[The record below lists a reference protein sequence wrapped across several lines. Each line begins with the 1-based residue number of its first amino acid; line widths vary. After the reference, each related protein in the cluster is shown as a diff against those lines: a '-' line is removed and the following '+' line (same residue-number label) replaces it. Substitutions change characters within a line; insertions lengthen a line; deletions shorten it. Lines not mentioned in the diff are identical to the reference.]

1 MRVMVLLHL
10 FAMPGFLCGQVI
22 ERALDAGWT
31 VSGPRGM
38 EVRAQVPG
46 VVHMD
51 LMAAGMLPDP
61 FVGLNIDSV
70 QWVEH
75 GQWTYRCAFT
85 VREAERRSKR
95 AYLRFDGID
104 TYATVSLNGHVLGT
118 ADNMFRQWRYP
129 VQGLLRKGRNELVVT
144 IAPVREG
151 SSALRHR
158 YGKPL
163 PHDSDTS
170 GLAPFVRKAAYA
182 FGWDF
187 SPRLVTMGIWQ
198 PVVLC
203 TEGPQPSLG
212 ATVVHEQ
219 GGGGDRVTVTPDWGA
234 APAGKGHLR
243 LLWNDRPIVERAVR
257 DGADW
262 RRPITVD
269 VHEEARWWPQ
279 GAGEQVLHQLRLEA
293 ITAEGVV
300 ASVDRVIGLRSIVLD
315 RSRDTIG
322 EQFRFVVNGTPLFM
336 RGCNL
341 IPPDLLL
348 PRAGDS
354 VWVSLVRH
362 MADAHMNMVRVWS
375 GGVYPPDAFFHACD
389 TAGILVWQD
398 LMFGYMVPA
407 GDAGFVANS
416 REEVRQQVQR
426 IGAHP
431 SLAVFCGNNE
441 LDVAWRNWGWQQR
454 YGLHGADSAAVW
466 NDHRAFFH
474 DSLARWTAPYPYTPS
489 SPISNWGNS
498 AGLRS
503 GDLHYWGVWHADSSL
518 SSYSRNVGR
527 FVSEYGFQSYPDSAT
542 LARYIAP
549 HELVLGGVALVR
561 RQFSYRTDK
570 PLYERILEE
579 LGERPA
585 TLGAFIEATQE
596 VQSRAYGIA
605 IDAHA
610 GAYPRCMGTLL
621 WQLNDCWPGPSWS
634 IVDHRGVRK
643 PAFEAVGSRYR
654 VLSGRP

>member
-1 MRVMVLLHL
+1 MRLMVLLHL

-22 ERALDAGWT
+22 ERELDAGWT
-31 VSGPRGM
+31 VSGPRGL
-38 EVRAQVPG
+38 EVQAQVPG

-51 LMAAGMLPDP
+51 LMAAGILPDP
-61 FVGLNIDSV
+61 FVGLNIDRV

-75 GQWTYRCAFT
+75 DQWTYRCVFN
-85 VREAERRSKR
+85 VREAERRSES

-104 TYATVSLNGHVLGT
+104 TYATVSLNGHILGNT
-118 ADNMFRQWRYP
+118 DNMFRQWRFP
-129 VQGLLRKGRNELVVT
+129 VKGLLRKGRNELVVT

-151 SSALRHR
+151 AAALRHR

-187 SPRLVTMGIWQ
+187 SPRLLTMGLWR

-203 TEGPQPSLG
+203 SYGPQPTLG
-212 ATVVHEQ
+212 AEVVHVQ
-219 GGGGDRVTVTPDWGA
+219 GGKEDLVTVTPDWVQP
-234 APAGKGHLR
+234 PAGRGHLR
-243 LLWNDRPIVERAVR
+243 LFWNGRPMAERVVGSR
-257 DGADW
+257 DDW
-262 RRPITVD
+262 YLPITID

-279 GAGEQVLHQLRLEA
+279 GAGEQVLHQIRLEA
-293 ITAEGVV
+293 ITVEGSV
-300 ASVDRVIGLRSIVLD
+300 ASVERVIGLRSIALD

-341 IPPDLLL
+341 IPPDVLL

-354 VWVSLVRH
+354 AWVALVRH

-407 GDAGFVANS
+407 GDAVFVANS

-441 LDVAWRNWGWQQR
+441 LDVAWSNWGWQQR
-454 YGLHGADSAAVW
+454 YNLHGMDSAAVW

-474 DSLARWTAPYPYTPS
+474 DSLSRWTAPYPYTPS

-498 AGLRS
+498 AGLSR

-518 SSYSRNVGR
+518 SSYTRNVGR

-542 LARYIAP
+542 LARYLAP
-549 HELVLGGVALVR
+549 HELVLGGAALVR
-561 RQFSYRTDK
+561 RQLSYRTDK
-570 PLYERILEE
+570 PLYDRILEE

-596 VQSRAYGIA
+596 VQARAYGTA
-605 IDAHA
+605 IDAHG
-610 GAYPRCMGTLL
+610 GAYPRCMGSLL

-634 IVDHRGVRK
+634 IVDHLGVRK
-643 PAFEAVGSRYR
+643 PAFEAVGSRYKA
-654 VLSGRP
+654 LSGRP